1 MRRWAQRGTQY
12 LHEEDGATM
21 VEYAMVLGLVCGVC
35 IGLVTVLGQYT
46 LQLFNKDGSAMAKA
60 LSSP

>member
-1 MRRWAQRGTQY
+1 MQRWAQRGTQF

-35 IGLVTVLGQYT
+35 IGLVTLLGQKT
-46 LQLFNKDGSAMAKA
+46 LQLFNKDDSAMARA
-60 LSSP
+60 LTPP